1 MIKRCKKIND
11 GLDDNMDRVIV
22 TGGTGFI
29 GSWLVDK
36 LINEGIEVIMLVRDL
51 EKVLKNPE
59 NIHPLKKIVPYY
71 SAEYKKLC
79 EEDNKI
85 DVFYHLAWE
94 GVSTKLKNECELQLN
109 NIRFSLEMLE
119 LAQIL
124 KVQRFIATGTVA
136 EYAFSEDIIN
146 VNGRQTP
153 NDMYGA
159 AKIAAHYM
167 METRARNLNIPFN
180 WVVIPSTFGEGRRE
194 DNIITYTITSLLKG
208 QRPQY
213 GNLLQMWDFLYVKE
227 VARALYLIAK
237 KGKTDVTYGI
247 GSGIFKPL
255 KNYIMQIR
263 DIINPELDL
272 GIGEIPSFSEKTFSS
287 CVSIYDI
294 TKDTGFVPEVTFE
307 EGIQRTIA
315 YYEKVLKVGVQ
326 A

>member
-1 MIKRCKKIND
+1 MND
-11 GLDDNMDRVIV
+11 DMNRVII

-36 LINEGIEVIMLVRDL
+36 LINEGIEVIVLVRDL
-51 EKVLKNPE
+51 EKISRSPDKK
-59 NIHPLKKIVPYY
+59 HPLKKIILYY
-71 SAEYKKLC
+71 SEEYKKLC
-79 EEDNKI
+79 TENNNI

-94 GVSTKLKNECELQLN
+94 GVSAKLKNESELQLD

-119 LAQIL
+119 LARIL
-124 KVQRFIATGTVA
+124 KVKRFIATGTVA
-136 EYAFSEDIIN
+136 EYAFSENIIN

-247 GSGIFKPL
+247 GSGVFKPL
-255 KNYIMQIR
+255 KNYIVQIR
-263 DIINPELDL
+263 DLINPELEL
-272 GIGEIPSFSEKTFSS
+272 GIGDIPSFSEKTFSS

-294 TKDTGFVPEVTFE
+294 TKDTGFVPEITFE
-307 EGIQRTIA
+307 EGIQRTIL
-315 YYEKVLKVGVQ
+315 YYKQRIDDGNI
-326 A
+326 